1 MMEANVKNQWLD
13 IDVEE
18 LFCSR
23 LRIKILKILARYGE
37 INISALVKETASNH
51 AEIIK
56 NVLYL
61 TQKDLLEEK
70 FFGRIHII
78 RLRKETLLGKVITD
92 FFNFFAYTTS
102 GDFIKVRENEIHA
115 R

>member
-1 MMEANVKNQWLD
+1 MLESNIKNQWLD
-13 IDVEE
+13 VDVEE

-51 AEIIK
+51 AEMIK
-56 NVLYL
+56 NILYL

-70 FFGRIHII
+70 FFGRIHIV

-92 FFNFFAYTTS
+92 FFNFFACPTS
-102 GDFIKVRENEIHA
+102 GDFIKVREKEQYA